1 MDLLKNLQTTK
12 MPNLKDI
19 KTQINSVGSTKKI
32 TSAMKMVA
40 ASKLR
45 RSQEKAEAARPY
57 SSRLEEM
64 LTSLASSAL
73 SGEGI
78 IKLLTGTG
86 KDDNY
91 LVVPV
96 SADRGLCGGFNSS
109 INKETFKLMKFL
121 EDQNKKAQLLTVGKK
136 SRDFFNRIMKEK
148 IIESF
153 VDTNVSGTGYEAAL
167 KISNK
172 LQELYFEGTFDKC
185 ILIYNKF
192 KSVIS
197 QEVTQQQLIP
207 LDVSSKSDDKNENEI
222 TDNSIY
228 IYEPD
233 EETILQDLL
242 PKNVSIQIF
251 KVLLESDAG
260 EQGARMAAMDNAT
273 RNAGEMIDSLTL
285 KYNRTRQAFI
295 TKELIEIISGAESI

>member
-1 MDLLKNLQTTK
+1 
-12 MPNLKDI
+12 MPSLKDL
-19 KTQINSVGSTKKI
+19 KTKITSVSSTRKI

-64 LTSLASSAL
+64 LLSLASSGIT
-73 SGEGI
+73 GEGV

-86 KDDNY
+86 KHERY
-91 LVVPV
+91 LVIPV
-96 SADRGLCGGFNSS
+96 TADRGLCGGFNGN
-109 INKETFKLMKFL
+109 INRETTKYIRSL
-121 EDQNKKAQLLTVGKK
+121 ENKGKNASLLTIGKK
-136 SRDFFNRIMKEK
+136 SRDFFNRIMKDK

-153 VDTNVSGTGYEAAL
+153 IDLGSKGAGYDTAIQ
-167 KISNK
+167 ISNK
-172 LQELYFEGTFDKC
+172 IQSLYFDDQFDVC
-185 ILIYNKF
+185 VLIFNKF
-192 KSVIS
+192 KSAIV

-207 LDVSSKSDDKNENEI
+207 LDIANKKTEDNDKVKEEKK
-222 TDNSIY
+222 DNSIY

-233 EETILQDLL
+233 EESILQDLL

-251 KVLLESDAG
+251 KILLESNAG

-295 TKELIEIISGAESI
+295 TKELIEIISGAEAV

>member
-1 MDLLKNLQTTK
+1 
-12 MPNLKDI
+12 MPSLKDI

-64 LTSLASSAL
+64 LSSLASSAA

-86 KDDNY
+86 NDQNY
-91 LVVPV
+91 VVVPV

-109 INKETFKLMKFL
+109 INRETFKLVKSL
-121 EDQNKKAQLLTVGKK
+121 ESNGKKVQLMPVGKK
-136 SRDFFNRIMKEK
+136 SRDFFNRVMKDQ

-153 VDTNVSGTGYEAAL
+153 VDLNVSSTGYESAL
-167 KISNK
+167 NISNK
-172 LQELYFEGTFDKC
+172 LQELYFDGKFDKC
-185 ILIYNKF
+185 ILVFNKF
-192 KSVIS
+192 KSAIS

-207 LDVSSKSDDKNENEI
+207 LDVSNSQKEEEKENPS
-222 TDNSIY
+222 NAIY
-228 IYEPD
+228 DYEPD
-233 EETILQDLL
+233 EETILKDLL

>member
-1 MDLLKNLQTTK
+1 
-12 MPNLKDI
+12 MPSLKDI

-64 LTSLASSAL
+64 LSSLASSAV

-78 IKLLTGTG
+78 NKLLTGTG
-86 KDDNY
+86 NDQNY
-91 LVVPV
+91 ILIPV

-109 INKETFKLMKFL
+109 INRETFKLVKSL
-121 EDQNKKAQLLTVGKK
+121 EGNGKKVQLMPVGKK
-136 SRDFFNRIMKEK
+136 SRDFFNRVMRDQ

-153 VDTNVSGTGYEAAL
+153 VDLNVSSTGYESAL
-167 KISNK
+167 NISDK
-172 LQELYFEGTFDKC
+172 LQELYFDGKFDKC
-185 ILIYNKF
+185 ILVFNKF
-192 KSVIS
+192 KSAIS
-197 QEVTQQQLIP
+197 QEVTEQQLIP
-207 LDVSSKSDDKNENEI
+207 LDVSNSEKEEEKENSS
-222 TDNSIY
+222 NAIY
-228 IYEPD
+228 DYEPD
-233 EETILQDLL
+233 EETILKDLL

>member
-1 MDLLKNLQTTK
+1 
-12 MPNLKDI
+12 MPSLKDI

-64 LTSLASSAL
+64 LSSLASSAA

-86 KDDNY
+86 NDQNY
-91 LVVPV
+91 IVVPV

-109 INKETFKLMKFL
+109 INRETFKLVKSL
-121 EDQNKKAQLLTVGKK
+121 ESNGKKVQLMPVGKK
-136 SRDFFNRIMKEK
+136 SRDFFNRLMKDQ

-153 VDTNVSGTGYEAAL
+153 VDLNVSSTGYESAL
-167 KISNK
+167 NISNK
-172 LQELYFEGTFDKC
+172 LQELYFEGKFDKC
-185 ILIYNKF
+185 ILVFNKF
-192 KSVIS
+192 KSAIS

-207 LDVSSKSDDKNENEI
+207 LDVSNSEKEEEKENSS
-222 TDNSIY
+222 NAIY
-228 IYEPD
+228 DYEPD
-233 EETILQDLL
+233 EETILKDLL

>member
-1 MDLLKNLQTTK
+1 
-12 MPNLKDI
+12 MPSLKDI

-57 SSRLEEM
+57 SARLEEM
-64 LTSLASSAL
+64 LSSLASSTA
-73 SGEGI
+73 SGEGV

-91 LVVPV
+91 LIIPV
-96 SADRGLCGGFNSS
+96 NADRGLCGGFNSS
-109 INKETFKLMKFL
+109 INKETYKLIKSL
-121 EDQNKKAQLLTVGKK
+121 EENNKKVQLLPIGKK

-148 IIESF
+148 IVESF
-153 VDTNVSGTGYEAAL
+153 VDTNVSSAGYDSAI

-172 LQELYFEGTFDKC
+172 LQELFFNNSFDKC
-185 ILIYNKF
+185 ILVYNKF
-192 KSVIS
+192 KSAIS
-197 QEVTQQQLIP
+197 QEVTHQQLIP
-207 LDVSSKSDDKNENEI
+207 LDFSSQDDVNKDKK

-242 PKNVSIQIF
+242 PKNLSIQIF
-251 KVLLESDAG
+251 KILLESDAG

>member
-1 MDLLKNLQTTK
+1 
-12 MPNLKDI
+12 MPSLKDI
-19 KTQINSVGSTKKI
+19 KTQINSVGSTRKI

-64 LTSLASSAL
+64 LASLASSAA

-86 KDDNY
+86 NDQNY
-91 LVVPV
+91 IVVPV

-109 INKETFKLMKFL
+109 INRETFKLVKSL
-121 EDQNKKAQLLTVGKK
+121 EGDGKNVQIMPLGKK
-136 SRDFFNRIMKEK
+136 SRDFFNRVMKDQ

-153 VDTNVSGTGYEAAL
+153 VDLNISNTGYESAL
-167 KISNK
+167 EVSNK
-172 LQELYFEGTFDKC
+172 LQELYFEEKFDKC
-185 ILIYNKF
+185 ILVFNKF
-192 KSVIS
+192 KSAIS
-197 QEVTQQQLIP
+197 QEVTKQQLIP
-207 LDVSSKSDDKNENEI
+207 LDVSNSSKEEN
-222 TDNSIY
+222 TDNSSAKAIY
-228 IYEPD
+228 DYEPD
-233 EETILQDLL
+233 EETILKDLL

-260 EQGARMAAMDNAT
+260 EHGARMAAMDNAT

-295 TKELIEIISGAESI
+295 TKELIEIISGAESV

>member
-1 MDLLKNLQTTK
+1 
-12 MPNLKDI
+12 MPSLKDI

-109 INKETFKLMKFL
+109 INKETFKLMKSL
-121 EDQNKKAQLLTVGKK
+121 EDQNKKVQLLTIGKK

-148 IIESF
+148 IIENF

-251 KVLLESDAG
+251 KILLESDAG

>member
-1 MDLLKNLQTTK
+1 
-12 MPNLKDI
+12 MPSLKDI

-64 LTSLASSAL
+64 LSSLASSAA

-86 KDDNY
+86 NDQNY
-91 LVVPV
+91 IVVPV

-109 INKETFKLMKFL
+109 INRETFKLVKSL
-121 EDQNKKAQLLTVGKK
+121 EGNGKKVQLMPVGKK
-136 SRDFFNRIMKEK
+136 SRDFFNRVMKNQ

-153 VDTNVSGTGYEAAL
+153 VDLNVSSTGYESAL
-167 KISNK
+167 NISNK
-172 LQELYFEGTFDKC
+172 LQELYFDGKFDKC
-185 ILIYNKF
+185 ILVFNKF
-192 KSVIS
+192 KSAIS

-207 LDVSSKSDDKNENEI
+207 LDVSNSEKEEEKENSS
-222 TDNSIY
+222 NAIY
-228 IYEPD
+228 DYEPD
-233 EETILQDLL
+233 EETILKDLL

>member
-1 MDLLKNLQTTK
+1 
-12 MPNLKDI
+12 MPSLKDI
-19 KTQINSVGSTKKI
+19 KTQINSVGSTRKI

-64 LTSLASSAL
+64 LASLASSAA

-86 KDDNY
+86 NDQDY
-91 LVVPV
+91 IVVPV

-109 INKETFKLMKFL
+109 INRETFKLVKSL
-121 EDQNKKAQLLTVGKK
+121 EGDGKNVQIMPLGKK
-136 SRDFFNRIMKEK
+136 SRDFFNRVMKDQ

-153 VDTNVSGTGYEAAL
+153 VDLNISNTGYDSAL
-167 KISNK
+167 QVSNK
-172 LQELYFEGTFDKC
+172 LQELYFEEKFDKC
-185 ILIYNKF
+185 ILVFNKF
-192 KSVIS
+192 KSAIS
-197 QEVTQQQLIP
+197 QEVTKQQLIP
-207 LDVSSKSDDKNENEI
+207 LDVSNSSKEENADDSSAKA
-222 TDNSIY
+222 IY
-228 IYEPD
+228 DYEPD
-233 EETILQDLL
+233 EETILKDLL

-260 EQGARMAAMDNAT
+260 EHGARMAAMDNAT

-295 TKELIEIISGAESI
+295 TKELIEIISGADSV

>member
-1 MDLLKNLQTTK
+1 
-12 MPNLKDI
+12 MPSLKDI

-64 LTSLASSAL
+64 LSSLASSAA

-86 KDDNY
+86 NDQNY
-91 LVVPV
+91 VVVPV

-109 INKETFKLMKFL
+109 INRETFKLVKSL
-121 EDQNKKAQLLTVGKK
+121 ESNGKIVQLMPVGKK
-136 SRDFFNRIMKEK
+136 SRDFFNRVMKDQ

-153 VDTNVSGTGYEAAL
+153 VDLNVSSTGYESAL
-167 KISNK
+167 NISNK
-172 LQELYFEGTFDKC
+172 LQELYFDGKFDKC
-185 ILIYNKF
+185 ILVFNKF
-192 KSVIS
+192 KSAIS

-207 LDVSSKSDDKNENEI
+207 LDVSNSEKEEEKENSS
-222 TDNSIY
+222 NAIY
-228 IYEPD
+228 DYEPD
-233 EETILQDLL
+233 EETILKDLL

>member
-1 MDLLKNLQTTK
+1 
-12 MPNLKDI
+12 MPSLKDI

-64 LTSLASSAL
+64 LSSLASSAA

-86 KDDNY
+86 NDQNY
-91 LVVPV
+91 IVVPV

-109 INKETFKLMKFL
+109 INRETFKLVKSL
-121 EDQNKKAQLLTVGKK
+121 EGNGKKVQLMPVGKK
-136 SRDFFNRIMKEK
+136 SRDFFNRVMKGQ

-153 VDTNVSGTGYEAAL
+153 VDLNVSSTGYESAL
-167 KISNK
+167 NISNK
-172 LQELYFEGTFDKC
+172 LQELYFEGKFDKC
-185 ILIYNKF
+185 ILVFNKF
-192 KSVIS
+192 KSAIS

-207 LDVSSKSDDKNENEI
+207 LDVSNSEKEEEKENSS
-222 TDNSIY
+222 NAIY
-228 IYEPD
+228 DYEPD
-233 EETILQDLL
+233 EETILKDLL

>member
-1 MDLLKNLQTTK
+1 
-12 MPNLKDI
+12 MPSLKDI
-19 KTQINSVGSTKKI
+19 KTQINSVGSTRKI

-64 LTSLASSAL
+64 LASLASSAA

-86 KDDNY
+86 NDQNY
-91 LVVPV
+91 IVVPV

-109 INKETFKLMKFL
+109 INRETFKLVKSL
-121 EDQNKKAQLLTVGKK
+121 EGDGKNVQIMPLGKK
-136 SRDFFNRIMKEK
+136 SRDFFNRVMKDQ

-153 VDTNVSGTGYEAAL
+153 VDLNISNTGYESAL
-167 KISNK
+167 EVSNK
-172 LQELYFEGTFDKC
+172 LQELYFEEKFDKC
-185 ILIYNKF
+185 ILVFNKF
-192 KSVIS
+192 KSAIS
-197 QEVTQQQLIP
+197 QEVTKQQLIP
-207 LDVSSKSDDKNENEI
+207 LDVSNSSKEENADDSSAKA
-222 TDNSIY
+222 IY
-228 IYEPD
+228 DYEPD
-233 EETILQDLL
+233 EETILKDLL

-260 EQGARMAAMDNAT
+260 EHGARMAAMDNAT

>member
-1 MDLLKNLQTTK
+1 
-12 MPNLKDI
+12 MPSLKDI
-19 KTQINSVGSTKKI
+19 KTQINSVGSTRKI

-64 LTSLASSAL
+64 LASLASSAA

-86 KDDNY
+86 NDQNY
-91 LVVPV
+91 VVVPV

-109 INKETFKLMKFL
+109 INKETFRLVKSL
-121 EDQNKKAQLLTVGKK
+121 EDDDKNVQLMPVGKK
-136 SRDFFNRIMKEK
+136 SRDFFNRVMKDK
-148 IIESF
+148 ILESF
-153 VDTNVSGTGYEAAL
+153 ADLNVSVKGYDAAL
-167 KISNK
+167 QVSNK
-172 LQELYFEGTFDKC
+172 LQELYFDGKFDKC
-185 ILIYNKF
+185 IIVFNKF
-192 KSVIS
+192 KSAIS

-207 LDVSSKSDDKNENEI
+207 LDVSNSSEEENVDDSGAKA
-222 TDNSIY
+222 IY
-228 IYEPD
+228 DYEPD
-233 EETILQDLL
+233 EETILKDLL

-260 EQGARMAAMDNAT
+260 EHGARMAAMDNAT

>member
-1 MDLLKNLQTTK
+1 
-12 MPNLKDI
+12 MPSLKDI

-64 LTSLASSAL
+64 LASLASSAA

-86 KDDNY
+86 NDQNY
-91 LVVPV
+91 IVVPV

-109 INKETFKLMKFL
+109 INRETFKLVKSL
-121 EDQNKKAQLLTVGKK
+121 ESDGKNVQLMPVGKK
-136 SRDFFNRIMKEK
+136 SRDFFNRVMKNQ
-148 IIESF
+148 IAESF
-153 VDTNVSGTGYEAAL
+153 VDLNISNSGYESAL
-167 KISNK
+167 KVSNK
-172 LQELYFEGTFDKC
+172 LQELYFDSKFDKC
-185 ILIYNKF
+185 IIVFNKF
-192 KSVIS
+192 KSAIS

-207 LDVSSKSDDKNENEI
+207 LDVSDSSEEENAD
-222 TDNSIY
+222 TNAAKAIY
-228 IYEPD
+228 DYEPD
-233 EETILQDLL
+233 EETILKDLL

-260 EQGARMAAMDNAT
+260 EHGARMAAMDNAT

-295 TKELIEIISGAESI
+295 TKELIEIISGAESV

>member
-1 MDLLKNLQTTK
+1 
-12 MPNLKDI
+12 MPSLKDI

-64 LTSLASSAL
+64 LASLASSAA

-86 KDDNY
+86 NDQNY
-91 LVVPV
+91 IVVPV

-109 INKETFKLMKFL
+109 INRETFKLVKSL
-121 EDQNKKAQLLTVGKK
+121 ESDGKNVQLMPVGKK
-136 SRDFFNRIMKEK
+136 SRDFFNRVMKDQ
-148 IIESF
+148 IVESF
-153 VDTNVSGTGYEAAL
+153 VDLNISNSGYESAL
-167 KISNK
+167 KVSNK
-172 LQELYFEGTFDKC
+172 LQELYFDSKFDKC
-185 ILIYNKF
+185 IIVFNKF
-192 KSVIS
+192 KSAIS

-207 LDVSSKSDDKNENEI
+207 LDVSDSSEEENAD
-222 TDNSIY
+222 TNVTKAIY
-228 IYEPD
+228 DYEPD
-233 EETILQDLL
+233 EETILKDLL

-260 EQGARMAAMDNAT
+260 EHGARMAAMDNAT

-295 TKELIEIISGAESI
+295 TKELIEIISGAESV

>member
-1 MDLLKNLQTTK
+1 
-12 MPNLKDI
+12 MPSLKDI

-64 LTSLASSAL
+64 LASLATSAA

-78 IKLLTGTG
+78 VKLLTGTG
-86 KDDNY
+86 NDQNY
-91 LVVPV
+91 ILLPV

-109 INKETFKLMKFL
+109 INRETFKLVKSL
-121 EDQNKKAQLLTVGKK
+121 ESDGKNVQLMPIGKK
-136 SRDFFNRIMKEK
+136 CRDFFNRVMKDK
-148 IIESF
+148 ITESF
-153 VDTNVSGTGYEAAL
+153 VDLNISNTGYESAL
-167 KISNK
+167 QVSKK
-172 LQELYFEGTFDKC
+172 LQELFFDGKFDKC
-185 ILIYNKF
+185 IIVFNKF
-192 KSVIS
+192 KSAIS

-207 LDVSSKSDDKNENEI
+207 LDVSNSSNEENTDDSAVKA
-222 TDNSIY
+222 IY
-228 IYEPD
+228 DYEPD
-233 EETILQDLL
+233 EETILKDLL

-260 EQGARMAAMDNAT
+260 EHGARMAAMDNAT
-273 RNAGEMIDSLTL
+273 RNAGEMIDNLTL
-285 KYNRTRQAFI
+285 IYNRTRQAFI

>member
-1 MDLLKNLQTTK
+1 
-12 MPNLKDI
+12 MPSLKDI

-64 LTSLASSAL
+64 LASLASSAA

-86 KDDNY
+86 NDQNY
-91 LVVPV
+91 VVVPV

-109 INKETFKLMKFL
+109 INKETFRLVKSL
-121 EDQNKKAQLLTVGKK
+121 EDDGKNVQLMPVGKK
-136 SRDFFNRIMKEK
+136 SRDFFNRVMKDK
-148 IIESF
+148 ILDSF
-153 VDTNVSGTGYEAAL
+153 ADLNVSVNGYDAAL
-167 KISNK
+167 QVSNK
-172 LQELYFEGTFDKC
+172 LQELYFDGKFDKC
-185 ILIYNKF
+185 IIVFNKF
-192 KSVIS
+192 KSAIS
-197 QEVTQQQLIP
+197 QEVTQQQIIP
-207 LDVSSKSDDKNENEI
+207 LDVSDSSKEENVDDSAAKA
-222 TDNSIY
+222 IY
-228 IYEPD
+228 DYEPD
-233 EETILQDLL
+233 EETILNDLL

-251 KVLLESDAG
+251 KVLLDSDAG
-260 EQGARMAAMDNAT
+260 EHGARMAAMDNAT

>member
-1 MDLLKNLQTTK
+1 
-12 MPNLKDI
+12 MPSLKDI
-19 KTQINSVGSTKKI
+19 KTQINSVGSTRKI

-64 LTSLASSAL
+64 LASLASSAA

-86 KDDNY
+86 NDQNY
-91 LVVPV
+91 VVVPV

-109 INKETFKLMKFL
+109 INKETFRLVKSL
-121 EDQNKKAQLLTVGKK
+121 EDDGKNVQLMPVGKK
-136 SRDFFNRIMKEK
+136 SRDFFNRVMKDK
-148 IIESF
+148 ILESF
-153 VDTNVSGTGYEAAL
+153 ADLNVSVNGYDAAL
-167 KISNK
+167 QVSNK
-172 LQELYFEGTFDKC
+172 LQELYFDGKFDKC
-185 ILIYNKF
+185 IIVFNKF
-192 KSVIS
+192 KSAIS

-207 LDVSSKSDDKNENEI
+207 LDVSDSSKEENVDDSAVKA
-222 TDNSIY
+222 IY
-228 IYEPD
+228 DYEPD
-233 EETILQDLL
+233 EETILKDLL

-260 EQGARMAAMDNAT
+260 EHGARMAAMDNAT

>member
-1 MDLLKNLQTTK
+1 
-12 MPNLKDI
+12 MPSLKDI
-19 KTQINSVGSTKKI
+19 KTQMNSVGSTRKI

-64 LTSLASSAL
+64 LASLASSAA

-86 KDDNY
+86 NDQNY
-91 LVVPV
+91 IVVPV

-109 INKETFKLMKFL
+109 INRETFKLIKSL
-121 EDQNKKAQLLTVGKK
+121 EGDGKNVQIMPLGKK
-136 SRDFFNRIMKEK
+136 SRDFFNRVMKDQ

-153 VDTNVSGTGYEAAL
+153 VDLNISNTGYDSAL
-167 KISNK
+167 QVSNK
-172 LQELYFEGTFDKC
+172 LQELYFEEKFDKC
-185 ILIYNKF
+185 ILVFNKF
-192 KSVIS
+192 KSAIS
-197 QEVTQQQLIP
+197 QEVTKQQLIP
-207 LDVSSKSDDKNENEI
+207 LDVSNSSKEENADDSSAKA
-222 TDNSIY
+222 IY
-228 IYEPD
+228 DYEPD
-233 EETILQDLL
+233 EETILKDLL

-260 EQGARMAAMDNAT
+260 EHGARMAAMDNAT

-295 TKELIEIISGAESI
+295 TKELIEIISGAESV

>member
-1 MDLLKNLQTTK
+1 
-12 MPNLKDI
+12 MPSLKDI

-64 LTSLASSAL
+64 LSSLASSAA

-86 KDDNY
+86 NDQNY
-91 LVVPV
+91 IVVPV

-109 INKETFKLMKFL
+109 INRETFKLVKSL
-121 EDQNKKAQLLTVGKK
+121 EGNGKEVQLMPVGKK
-136 SRDFFNRIMKEK
+136 SRDFFNRVMKDQ
-148 IIESF
+148 IIENF
-153 VDTNVSGTGYEAAL
+153 VDLNVSSTGYESAL
-167 KISNK
+167 NISNK
-172 LQELYFEGTFDKC
+172 LQELYFEGKFDKC
-185 ILIYNKF
+185 ILVFNKF
-192 KSVIS
+192 KSAIS

-207 LDVSSKSDDKNENEI
+207 LDVSNSEKEEEK
-222 TDNSIY
+222 DNSSNAIY
-228 IYEPD
+228 DYEPD
-233 EETILQDLL
+233 EETILKDLL

>member
-1 MDLLKNLQTTK
+1 
-12 MPNLKDI
+12 MPSLKDI

-64 LTSLASSAL
+64 LASLASSAA

-86 KDDNY
+86 NDQNY
-91 LVVPV
+91 IVVPV

-109 INKETFKLMKFL
+109 INRETFKLVKSL
-121 EDQNKKAQLLTVGKK
+121 ESDGKNVQLMPVGKK
-136 SRDFFNRIMKEK
+136 SRDFFNRVMKNQ
-148 IIESF
+148 IAESF
-153 VDTNVSGTGYEAAL
+153 VDLNISNSGYESAL
-167 KISNK
+167 KVSNK
-172 LQELYFEGTFDKC
+172 LQELYFDSKFDKC
-185 ILIYNKF
+185 IIVFNKF
-192 KSVIS
+192 KSAIS

-207 LDVSSKSDDKNENEI
+207 LDVSESSEEEKADTTAAKA
-222 TDNSIY
+222 IY
-228 IYEPD
+228 DYEPD
-233 EETILQDLL
+233 EETILKDLL

-260 EQGARMAAMDNAT
+260 EHGARMAAMDNAT

-295 TKELIEIISGAESI
+295 TKELIEIISGAESV

>member
-1 MDLLKNLQTTK
+1 
-12 MPNLKDI
+12 MPSLKDI
-19 KTQINSVGSTKKI
+19 KNQINSVGSTKKI

-64 LTSLASSAL
+64 LVSLASSVA
-73 SGEGI
+73 SGDGI
-78 IKLLTGTG
+78 IRLLTGTG
-86 KDDNY
+86 NDQNY
-91 LVVPV
+91 VVIPV

-109 INKETFKLMKFL
+109 INRETFKLVKSL
-121 EDQNKKAQLLTVGKK
+121 EEDGKKVDLMPVGKK
-136 SRDFFNRIMKEK
+136 SRDFFNRVMKDQ
-148 IIESF
+148 ILESF
-153 VDTNVSGTGYEAAL
+153 VDLNVSQSGYDSAL
-167 KISNK
+167 QVSNK
-172 LQELYFEGTFDKC
+172 LQELYFEGKFDKC
-185 ILIYNKF
+185 ILVFNKF

-207 LDVSSKSDDKNENEI
+207 LDISNSSKKESSEDSAVKA
-222 TDNSIY
+222 IY
-228 IYEPD
+228 DYEPD
-233 EETILQDLL
+233 EETILKDLL

-260 EQGARMAAMDNAT
+260 EHGARMAAMDNAT

-295 TKELIEIISGAESI
+295 TKELIEIISGAESV

>member
-1 MDLLKNLQTTK
+1 
-12 MPNLKDI
+12 MPSLKDI

-64 LTSLASSAL
+64 LSSLATSAA

-86 KDDNY
+86 NDQNY
-91 LVVPV
+91 IVVPV

-109 INKETFKLMKFL
+109 INRETFKLVKSL
-121 EDQNKKAQLLTVGKK
+121 EGNGKKVQLMPVGKK
-136 SRDFFNRIMKEK
+136 SRDFFNRVMKDQ

-153 VDTNVSGTGYEAAL
+153 VDLNVSSTGYESAL
-167 KISNK
+167 NISNK
-172 LQELYFEGTFDKC
+172 LQELYFDGKFDKC
-185 ILIYNKF
+185 ILVFNKF
-192 KSVIS
+192 KSAIS

-207 LDVSSKSDDKNENEI
+207 LDVSNSEKEEEKENSS
-222 TDNSIY
+222 NAIY
-228 IYEPD
+228 DYEPD
-233 EETILQDLL
+233 EETILKDLL

>member
-1 MDLLKNLQTTK
+1 
-12 MPNLKDI
+12 MPGLKDI
-19 KTQINSVGSTKKI
+19 KTQINSVGSTRKI

-64 LTSLASSAL
+64 LSSLASSAA

-86 KDDNY
+86 NDQNY
-91 LVVPV
+91 VVVPV

-109 INKETFKLMKFL
+109 INRETFKLVKSL
-121 EDQNKKAQLLTVGKK
+121 EGNGKKVQLIPVGKK
-136 SRDFFNRIMKEK
+136 SRDFFNRVMKDQ

-153 VDTNVSGTGYEAAL
+153 VDLNVSSTGYESAL
-167 KISNK
+167 NISNK
-172 LQELYFEGTFDKC
+172 LQELYFDGKFDKC
-185 ILIYNKF
+185 ILVFNKF
-192 KSVIS
+192 KSAIS

-207 LDVSSKSDDKNENEI
+207 LDVSNSEKKEEKENSS
-222 TDNSIY
+222 NAIY
-228 IYEPD
+228 DYEPD
-233 EETILQDLL
+233 EETILKDLL

>member
-1 MDLLKNLQTTK
+1 
-12 MPNLKDI
+12 MPSLKDI

-64 LTSLASSAL
+64 LSSLASSAA

-86 KDDNY
+86 NDQNY
-91 LVVPV
+91 IVVPV

-109 INKETFKLMKFL
+109 INRETFKLVKSL
-121 EDQNKKAQLLTVGKK
+121 EGNGKKVQLMPVGKK
-136 SRDFFNRIMKEK
+136 SRDFFTRVMKDQ

-153 VDTNVSGTGYEAAL
+153 VDLNVSNTGYESAL
-167 KISNK
+167 NISNK
-172 LQELYFEGTFDKC
+172 LQELYFEGKFDKC
-185 ILIYNKF
+185 ILVFNKF
-192 KSVIS
+192 KSAIS

-207 LDVSSKSDDKNENEI
+207 LDVSNSEKEEEKENSS
-222 TDNSIY
+222 NAIY
-228 IYEPD
+228 DYEPD
-233 EETILQDLL
+233 EETILKDLL

>member
-1 MDLLKNLQTTK
+1 
-12 MPNLKDI
+12 MPSLKDI
-19 KTQINSVGSTKKI
+19 KNQINSVGSTKKI

-64 LTSLASSAL
+64 LVSLASSVA
-73 SGEGI
+73 SGDGI

-86 KDDNY
+86 NDQNY
-91 LVVPV
+91 IVIPV

-109 INKETFKLMKFL
+109 INRETFKLVKSL
-121 EDQNKKAQLLTVGKK
+121 EKDGKKVELMPVGKK
-136 SRDFFNRIMKEK
+136 SRDFFNRVMKDQ
-148 IIESF
+148 ILESF
-153 VDTNVSGTGYEAAL
+153 VDLNVSQSGYDSAL
-167 KISNK
+167 QVSNK
-172 LQELYFEGTFDKC
+172 LQELFFEGKFDKC
-185 ILIYNKF
+185 ILVFNKF

-207 LDVSSKSDDKNENEI
+207 LDVSNSPKEENPDDNVVKA
-222 TDNSIY
+222 IY
-228 IYEPD
+228 DYEPD
-233 EETILQDLL
+233 EETILKDLL

-260 EQGARMAAMDNAT
+260 EHGARMAAMDNAT

>member
-1 MDLLKNLQTTK
+1 
-12 MPNLKDI
+12 MPSLKDI

-64 LTSLASSAL
+64 LSSLASSAA

-86 KDDNY
+86 NDQNY
-91 LVVPV
+91 ILVPV

-109 INKETFKLMKFL
+109 INRETFKLVKSL
-121 EDQNKKAQLLTVGKK
+121 EGNGKKVQLMPVGKK
-136 SRDFFNRIMKEK
+136 SRDFFNRVMKDQ

-153 VDTNVSGTGYEAAL
+153 VDLNVSSTGYESAL
-167 KISNK
+167 NISNK
-172 LQELYFEGTFDKC
+172 LQELYFEGKFDKC
-185 ILIYNKF
+185 ILVFNKF
-192 KSVIS
+192 KSAIS

-207 LDVSSKSDDKNENEI
+207 LDVSNSEKEEEKENSS
-222 TDNSIY
+222 NAIY
-228 IYEPD
+228 DYEPD
-233 EETILQDLL
+233 EETILKDLL

>member
-1 MDLLKNLQTTK
+1 
-12 MPNLKDI
+12 MPSLKDI
-19 KTQINSVGSTKKI
+19 KTQINSVGSTRKI

-64 LTSLASSAL
+64 LASLASSAA

-86 KDDNY
+86 SDQNY
-91 LVVPV
+91 IVVPV

-109 INKETFKLMKFL
+109 INRETFKLVKSL
-121 EDQNKKAQLLTVGKK
+121 EGDGKNVQIMPLGKK
-136 SRDFFNRIMKEK
+136 SRDFFNRVMKDQ

-153 VDTNVSGTGYEAAL
+153 VDLNISNTGYDSAL
-167 KISNK
+167 QVSNK
-172 LQELYFEGTFDKC
+172 LQELYFEEKFDKC
-185 ILIYNKF
+185 ILVFNKF
-192 KSVIS
+192 KSAIS
-197 QEVTQQQLIP
+197 QEVTKQQLIP
-207 LDVSSKSDDKNENEI
+207 LDVSNSSKEEN
-222 TDNSIY
+222 TDNSSAKAIY
-228 IYEPD
+228 DYEPD
-233 EETILQDLL
+233 EETKLKDLL
-242 PKNVSIQIF
+242 PKKVSIQIF

-260 EQGARMAAMDNAT
+260 EHGARMAAMDNAT

-295 TKELIEIISGAESI
+295 TKELIEIISGAESV